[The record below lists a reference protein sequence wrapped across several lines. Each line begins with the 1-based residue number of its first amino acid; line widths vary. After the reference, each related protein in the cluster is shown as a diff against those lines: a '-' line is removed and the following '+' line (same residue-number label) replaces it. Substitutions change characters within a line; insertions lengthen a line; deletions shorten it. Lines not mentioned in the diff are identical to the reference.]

1 MQDDARITITTLPPS
16 VNELYTRDHR
26 LSKKGR
32 SWKLMV
38 SKELLGQHG
47 IGKGPFYWSMSVF
60 IPAKGVRGD
69 LMNFEKALT
78 DSLCDAGLVPDDR
91 YLVRCMYEF
100 WRGDH
105 ISVDVHK
112 GSFTMWSEIRGASK
126 HTERIMRPNY
136 S

>member
-1 MQDDARITITTLPPS
+1 MQNSAHITITTLPPS
-16 VNELYTRDHR
+16 ANELYTRDHR

-32 SWKLMV
+32 AWKLTV

-47 IGKGPFYWSMSVF
+47 IGKGPFYWSMFVF
-60 IPAKGVRGD
+60 IPARGVRGD

-91 YLVRCMYEF
+91 YLVKCMYEF
-100 WRGDH
+100 WSGDD
-105 ISVDVHK
+105 IAVVAIK
-112 GSFTMWSEIRGASK
+112 QNFATWSEIKEASK
-126 HTERIMRPNY
+126 YTERIMRPHY